1 MAVNLDTGVKT
12 QVNTSPL
19 SPRSIYDVSKKE
31 IFARS
36 FLAGLS
42 LGLGSAVASFLFFAF
57 VLGALL
63 TVLEPVLDNYF
74 PQLNQ
79 LDLIFQQ
86 LEAETNAQQAS
97 PTPSPLGTSTTTR
110 TTN

>member
-1 MAVNLDTGVKT
+1 MAVRLDTAERT
-12 QVNTSPL
+12 QVNASPL
-19 SPRSIYDVSKKE
+19 SPHSIYDVSKKE
-31 IFARS
+31 VFARS

-63 TVLEPVLDNYF
+63 TILQPVLNTYF

-86 LEAETNAQQAS
+86 LEAENAAQAS
-97 PTPSPLGTSTTTR
+97 PTPSPLDTSTTTR